1 MRMLVFTGS
10 TAAVSIQR
18 PQVFRVTGRVWAC
31 ASHVNHC
38 VCWEPV
44 VLHHWGADLWSF
56 FTHWGVEENHHG
68 PRQEQQ
74 NPLRVLL
81 CFVCPPHPKWSLGL
95 FHLSNTGS
103 FVISRLEDSLTRGLL
118 ADWCCE
124 AITSWKYG
132 NFCLRNGVYEHPVL
146 IRVPLFCR
154 YYTREDTE
162 DSVKYISGTILDD
175 RPVRVDFDWG
185 FQEGRQWGRGR
196 SGGQVCCCTLKTYN
210 EFLRSH
216 SQWMLP
222 LWIQS
227 RTWWWQVCW
236 PLHMCGMASCRF
248 GTNTAQ
254 TMMLISSQLSGC
266 CWLFCLGL
274 LWEFTL
280 EIMDKLRNSGQYM
293 SERIDEMSDDWSTY
307 IGPFFASLSNSLTL
321 VECTERRVWKIGAKR
336 AGSAAATGGIWA
348 TCSHGR
354 TSVSSTKSQTKRQSI
369 VLPFRFLCLYPTP
382 KPAKMFATDRC
393 HFCKLKF
400 TFGFQLHCDLHT
412 PSENH
417 QESTCVL
424 SKTLLN
430 HSSSVF

>member
-1 MRMLVFTGS
+1 MRFARQPLCMLGTCRS
-10 TAAVSIQR
+10 T
-18 PQVFRVTGRVWAC
+18 
-31 ASHVNHC
+31 
-38 VCWEPV
+38 
-44 VLHHWGADLWSF
+44 
-56 FTHWGVEENHHG
+56 
-68 PRQEQQ
+68 
-74 NPLRVLL
+74 PLRSRYMKFFHALGSWRKSPWASTRTAKPL
-81 CFVCPPHPKWSLGL
+81 AGSALFCMSPPRPHPKWSLGL
-95 FHLSNTGS
+95 FCLSNTGS

-132 NFCLRNGVYEHPVL
+132 NFCSRNGVYEHLVL

-196 SGGQVCCCTLKTYN
+196 SGGQVCCFTSKTYN
-210 EFLRSH
+210 EFFRSH

-248 GTNTAQ
+248 GMNTAQ

-307 IGPFFASLSNSLTL
+307 IGRFCLRKPFKFFNSCWMHGEEGMENWCKRSWKCGGNWWNMSNLFPWEDLSIQHQ
-321 VECTERRVWKIGAKR
+321 V
-336 AGSAAATGGIWA
+336 
-348 TCSHGR
+348 
-354 TSVSSTKSQTKRQSI
+354 
-369 VLPFRFLCLYPTP
+369 
-382 KPAKMFATDRC
+382 TDEEAIYRS
-393 HFCKLKF
+393 FI
-400 TFGFQLHCDLHT
+400 
-412 PSENH
+412 
-417 QESTCVL
+417 
-424 SKTLLN
+424 
-430 HSSSVF
+430 